1 MPTMKAVV
9 VHGAGDLRVEDRPV
23 PEPSHGQV
31 RLRMTHGGICGSDL
45 HYYLDGKVGNFVV
58 REPLVL
64 GHEVVGR
71 VDLDPA
77 GRYAAGTPVAIHPA
91 YACGTCPECAAGQP
105 NVCRNARYLGSA
117 ASDPQTQGGFAER
130 LLVRQDQIRVLPEGL
145 DLARAVLAEPLA
157 VALHA
162 VNQAGGV
169 SGKEVLVSGS
179 GPIGALVVA
188 AAAARGARDVTA
200 TDVRDSPLEVARLVG
215 ATRTIRV
222 DQEQV
227 PELAFDIAFEASGSP
242 RGLSAALGSVVRGGT
257 VVQVGS
263 LPSGDFPV
271 TLAALVAREITLRGA
286 FRFADEIDEAI
297 ELLAKDDRF
306 QHVVTHTF
314 PMDDV
319 REAMDVA
326 HDASASSKVVLDLS

>member
-1 MPTMKAVV
+1 
-9 VHGAGDLRVEDRPV
+9 
-23 PEPSHGQV
+23 
-31 RLRMTHGGICGSDL
+31 L
-45 HYYLDGKVGNFVV
+45 HYYLDGRVGNFVL
-58 REPLVL
+58 RGPLVL

-77 GRYAAGTPVAIHPA
+77 GRYAAGTPVTIHPA
-91 YACGTCPECAAGQP
+91 YACGSCAECRTGHP
-105 NVCRNARYLGSA
+105 NICRNARYLGSA
-117 ASDPQTQGGFAER
+117 ASDPQVQGGFAEH

-145 DLARAVLAEPLA
+145 DLARAVLAEPLG

-162 VNQAGGV
+162 VNQAGDV
-169 SGKEVLVSGS
+169 SGKRVLVSGS

-188 AAAARGARDVTA
+188 AAAVRGAGEVTA
-200 TDVRDSPLEVARLVG
+200 TDLRDAPLEVARLVG
-215 ATRTIRV
+215 ATRTVRV

-227 PELAFDIAFEASGSP
+227 PEMAFDVAFEASGSP

-263 LPSGDFPV
+263 LPGGDLPV

-297 ELLAKDDRF
+297 ELLATDDRF
-306 QHVVTHTF
+306 KHVVTHTF
-314 PMDDV
+314 AMDDV
-319 REAMDVA
+319 RRAMDVA
-326 HDASASSKVVLDLS
+326 ADASVSSKVVLELS